1 MDMSHVPKI
10 GDWVAWPWLS
20 GVAEGKVVEVVP
32 DRHEIISKGSRVV
45 RNGTPENPA
54 VVMEH
59 KSGNP
64 VLKLASELMQQ
75 KDS

>member
-1 MDMSHVPKI
+1 MTKIPKV

-20 GVAEGKVVEVVP
+20 GVAEGKVIEVVP
-32 DRHEIISKGSRVV
+32 GRHEIISKGSRVV

-54 VVMEH
+54 VVMDH

-64 VLKLASELMQQ
+64 VLKLASELLDVA
-75 KDS
+75 KAD